1 MFFFGGL
8 KVSEAQFSSIAALCE
23 QKVDFAAQM
32 SRLIELV
39 IKSRIKESDKL
50 AMEVAQIG
58 KFVVPDG
65 ATKA

>member
-1 MFFFGGL
+1 MF
-8 KVSEAQFSSIAALCE
+8 
-23 QKVDFAAQM
+23 
-32 SRLIELV
+32 RLIELV

-50 AMEVAQIG
+50 AMEVVQIG